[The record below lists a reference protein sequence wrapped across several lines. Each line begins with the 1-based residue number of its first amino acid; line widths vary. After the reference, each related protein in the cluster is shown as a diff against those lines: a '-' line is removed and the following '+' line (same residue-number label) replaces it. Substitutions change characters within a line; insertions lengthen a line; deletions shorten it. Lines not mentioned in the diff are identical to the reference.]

1 MLNILKNSN
10 GTSSIELYYGL
21 GYDIGFRLKDFRVVK
36 DNLLGNVNY
45 KKDNSAFTY
54 EVLQPLFK
62 DFSTFDVK
70 DFLYNSRNKI
80 FIVIIN
86 LPNQKLFDKYYDEA
100 PIHDNNYEAP
110 VVDSIFFTIFS
121 TLPSEL
127 QSFYNKVKAELEQ
140 FLEIIMET
148 DV

>member
-10 GTSSIELYYGL
+10 GTSLIELDYGL
-21 GYDIGFRLKDFRVVK
+21 GYDIEFRLKDFRVVK

-45 KKDNSAFTY
+45 KKDNSTFTY

-62 DFSTFDVK
+62 DFSTFDVNE
-70 DFLYNSRNKI
+70 FLYNSRNVR
-80 FIVIIN
+80 FFVTIN
-86 LPNQKLFDKYYDEA
+86 LPNQELFDKYYDEA

-110 VVDSIFFTIFS
+110 VVDSISFTTFS

>member
-10 GTSSIELYYGL
+10 GTSLIELDYGL
-21 GYDIGFRLKDFRVVK
+21 GYDIGFRLKDFQVVK
-36 DNLLGNVNY
+36 DNLLGNVND
-45 KKDNSAFTY
+45 KKDNSTFTY

-62 DFSTFDVK
+62 DFSTFDVNE
-70 DFLYNSRNKI
+70 FLYNGRNTR
-80 FIVIIN
+80 FIVTIN

-100 PIHDNNYEAP
+100 PIHDNYYEAP
-110 VVDSIFFTIFS
+110 VVDSISFTTFS

>member
-10 GTSSIELYYGL
+10 GTSLIELDYGL

-36 DNLLGNVNY
+36 DNLLGNVND
-45 KKDNSAFTY
+45 KKDNSTFTY

-62 DFSTFDVK
+62 DFSTFDVNE
-70 DFLYNSRNKI
+70 FLYNGRNTR
-80 FIVIIN
+80 FIVTIN

-100 PIHDNNYEAP
+100 PIHDNYYEAP
-110 VVDSIFFTIFS
+110 VVDSISFTTFS

>member
-10 GTSSIELYYGL
+10 GTSLIELDYGL

-45 KKDNSAFTY
+45 KKDNSTFTY

-62 DFSTFDVK
+62 DFSTFDVNE
-70 DFLYNSRNKI
+70 FLYNSRNTR
-80 FIVIIN
+80 FFVTIN
-86 LPNQKLFDKYYDEA
+86 LPNQKLFNKYYDEA

-110 VVDSIFFTIFS
+110 VVDGISFTTFS

>member
-10 GTSSIELYYGL
+10 GTSLIELDYGL
-21 GYDIGFRLKDFRVVK
+21 GYDIEFRLKDFRVVK
-36 DNLLGNVNY
+36 DNLLGNVND
-45 KKDNSAFTY
+45 KKDNSTFTY

-62 DFSTFDVK
+62 DFSTFDVNE
-70 DFLYNSRNKI
+70 FLYNGRNTR
-80 FIVIIN
+80 FIVTIN

-100 PIHDNNYEAP
+100 PIHDNYYEAP
-110 VVDSIFFTIFS
+110 VVDSISFTTFS

>member
-10 GTSSIELYYGL
+10 GTSLIELDYGL

-36 DNLLGNVNY
+36 DNLLDNVND
-45 KKDNSAFTY
+45 KKDNSTFTY

-62 DFSTFDVK
+62 DFSTFDVNE
-70 DFLYNSRNKI
+70 FLYNGRNTR
-80 FIVIIN
+80 FIVTIN

-100 PIHDNNYEAP
+100 PIHDNYYEAP
-110 VVDSIFFTIFS
+110 VVDSISFTTFS